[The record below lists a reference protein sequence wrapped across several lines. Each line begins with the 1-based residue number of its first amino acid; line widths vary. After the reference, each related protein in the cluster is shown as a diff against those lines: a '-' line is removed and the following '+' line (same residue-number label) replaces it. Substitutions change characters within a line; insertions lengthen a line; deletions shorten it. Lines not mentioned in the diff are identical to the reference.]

1 MRHDRWVNQWT
12 EERLAKLREL
22 WPDPDMSTAR
32 IAEEIGGGLSRS
44 AVIGKGNRLGLGPK
58 PTRTASATGGARV
71 LNRTRKAKRNFGGV
85 WAGYPYKSP
94 EPFVQRKVTL
104 ESLRL
109 TITEVSAFQCRYI
122 EGDDGLCC
130 GHPVTPGTPWC
141 PAHHAIVY
149 QAPKE
154 RSEKQKAHDAK
165 LGQHSA
171 RRSRTEATA
180 WMAEEAA

>member
-1 MRHDRWVNQWT
+1 MMKDNPWT
-12 EERLAKLREL
+12 AERITKLREL

-85 WAGYPYKSP
+85 WAGYPYKAP
-94 EPFVQRKVTL
+94 EPFVRRKVTL
-104 ESLRL
+104 PSLRL

-122 EGDDGLCC
+122 EGDDGRCC
-130 GHPVTPGTPWC
+130 GHPVKPNTSWC
-141 PAHHAIVY
+141 PEHYAIVY
-149 QAPKE
+149 QPKAE
-154 RSEKQKAHDAK
+154 RTDKQKAADAK
-165 LGQHSA
+165 LRMQA
-171 RRSRTEATA
+171 QRQRAAEATA